1 MISTKDIPTGGG
13 KALSKTLQPGN
24 RVIKINSIYL
34 EKYAF
39 GQNAYHLMLDCEGP
53 DLGENFEGFFI
64 DKDNESLGR
73 HKGQVSRV
81 RASEYAY
88 EDKILESG
96 VQINRD
102 IEIVKMLKNIC
113 VATDCLAW
121 FEAEDGKHETI
132 ESLVQKMNEDA
143 PYADTFMS
151 TCLAGKEYENKQ
163 GYTNH
168 DLFFPKFT
176 KAGVPFENAEVETSI
191 SRVYKFNDKDHIRA
205 KKAPKQVASFDG
217 APSQT
222 GGSEFEL

>member
-1 MISTKDIPTGGG
+1 MISTKDIPGGG

-24 RVIKINSIYL
+24 KVIKINSIYL

-39 GQNAYHLMLDCEGP
+39 SQDAYHLMLDCEGP

-88 EDKILESG
+88 EDKVLPSG
-96 VQINRD
+96 IEIKRD
-102 IEIVKMLKNIC
+102 LEIVKMLKNIC
-113 VATDCLAW
+113 VATDCLSW

-132 ESLVQKMNEDA
+132 ESLVSKMNEDA
-143 PYADTFMS
+143 PFRDAFMS

-163 GYTNH
+163 GYTNF
-168 DLFFPKFT
+168 DLFFPRFT
-176 KAGVPFENAEVETSI
+176 KNGIPFENVEVEEGL
-191 SRVYKFNDKDHIRA
+191 SRVYKFNEKDHIRP
-205 KKAPKQVASFDG
+205 KKTLKEVKGFEAPAM
-217 APSQT
+217 QT
-222 GGSEFEL
+222 GSSDFEL